1 MHLGVPGSGLFSVY
15 DFCSLSNLIVS
26 SFIDIFIRQVALV
39 GSQINW
45 TSEVLIAFARL
56 EEGYENSL
64 KEYNKKQIAQL
75 NALIALLLG
84 LRRS

>member
-1 MHLGVPGSGLFSVY
+1 M
-15 DFCSLSNLIVS
+15 
-26 SFIDIFIRQVALV
+26 V